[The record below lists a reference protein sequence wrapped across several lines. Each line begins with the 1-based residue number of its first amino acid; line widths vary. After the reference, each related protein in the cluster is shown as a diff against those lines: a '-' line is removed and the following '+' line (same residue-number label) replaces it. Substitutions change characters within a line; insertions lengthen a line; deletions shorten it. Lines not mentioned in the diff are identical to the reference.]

1 MNTQACGAFNHWVN
15 FQQESCLC
23 RGNSLQFSAK
33 RENNKNGTHSVHG
46 CGAQKHWWQWRETR
60 RQLSAAFA
68 MSLIFGH

>member
-1 MNTQACGAFNHWVN
+1 
-15 FQQESCLC
+15 
-23 RGNSLQFSAK
+23 LQFSAK